1 MLKINLD
8 THKFSLRVAG
18 HAGYAPSGQ
27 DIVCAAAS
35 MLTATL
41 TRALGGVEGLRYIDD
56 GESVQVSCKPS
67 LRQAERV
74 VNVFSTID
82 GGFNL
87 LANSYPNHVEYIKV

>member
-8 THKFSLRVAG
+8 THKFSLKVAG
-18 HAGYAPSGQ
+18 HAGYAQRGQ

-41 TRALGGVEGLRYIDD
+41 ARALGGVEGLRIMDD
-56 GESVQVSCKPS
+56 GDTMQVSCKPA
-67 LRQAERV
+67 LKETERV
-74 VNVFSTID
+74 VHVFSTID
-82 GGFNL
+82 GGFGL